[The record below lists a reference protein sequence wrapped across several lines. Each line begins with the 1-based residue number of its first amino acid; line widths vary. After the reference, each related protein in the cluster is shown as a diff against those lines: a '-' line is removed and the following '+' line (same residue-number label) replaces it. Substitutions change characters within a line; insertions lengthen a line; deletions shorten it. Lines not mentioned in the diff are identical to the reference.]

1 MKVSD
6 VKSSWVLAVRL
17 CRENLAFAAH
27 LKLARRAFP
36 GKRRKLI
43 VDDALDILQLN
54 HVQVRL
60 HGNAAAVSQ
69 DLSFGHTTA
78 ITAGH
83 LVHRHTA
90 AAAPLV
96 RHHIM
101 VTVNVFLM
109 PLASA
114 LSPPTAHARRQR

>member
-1 MKVSD
+1 M
-6 VKSSWVLAVRL
+6 LAVRL

-60 HGNAAAVSQ
+60 HGNAATVSQ
-69 DLSFGHTTA
+69 DLSLGYTTVVQSR
-78 ITAGH
+78 T
-83 LVHRHTA
+83 
-90 AAAPLV
+90 
-96 RHHIM
+96 
-101 VTVNVFLM
+101 
-109 PLASA
+109 
-114 LSPPTAHARRQR
+114 